1 MDIYVLFKSRYNDMN
16 AALPIVDTDGPIG
29 QFIAFFLLEDKA
41 KEKLA
46 ELEYETGEKYFIMEI
61 ESEHIY
67 DQDIIDNFASK
78 RYYRRIRSLEE
89 ITQSQNKRLDDEAI
103 RQYYENKK

>member
-1 MDIYVLFKSRYNDMN
+1 MN
-16 AALPIVDTDGPIG
+16 ACLPIVDTIGPTG
-29 QFIAFFLLEDKA
+29 QFIAFFINEDKA

-61 ESEHIY
+61 ESDYVY
-67 DQDIIDNFASK
+67 DQDTIDNFASK

-89 ITQSQNKRLDDEAI
+89 IKSSETQSQNKRLDDDAMK
-103 RQYYENKK
+103 QYYENKK